1 MTSVRLIAS
10 TAFAL
15 LSVGTLSL
23 ATGAAAQSTTV
34 APATEQ
40 AETMM
45 AACPMNVPGT
55 KVSAVDSAN
64 AETLVFTTTDDVA
77 ALRTRVHRMAE
88 MHNQHHVDGGTH
100 GGMMGGG
107 MMGGGMMGS
116 GKGMEG
122 KVKMPP
128 SNATVTDVDS
138 GASIALTP
146 LASADLPQLQAA
158 VRAHATRMQQ
168 NGCGRMAQKGREP

>member
-1 MTSVRLIAS
+1 MTSVRPIA
-10 TAFAL
+10 TAVFAL
-15 LSVGTLSL
+15 VSVGTLSL
-23 ATGAAAQSTTV
+23 ATAAGAQSTTA
-34 APATEQ
+34 APATGH

-64 AETLVFTTTDDVA
+64 GETLVFTTTEDVA

-88 MHNQHHVDGGTH
+88 MHNQHHAAGGTH
-100 GGMMGGG
+100 DGMMGGG
-107 MMGGGMMGS
+107 MMGN

-146 LASADLPQLQAA
+146 VEPVDLPQLQAA
-158 VRAHATRMQQ
+158 VRAHAAHMQQ
-168 NGCGRMAQKGREP
+168 DGCGKMAHK